1 MAQNNNLRP
10 TSAALVSELYGATR
24 RLSRLH
30 QALTLLSSIE
40 NEQFAQAVPVRLNQ
54 VVGQGAAAARARRG
68 LIFNVAVTGVPA
80 LTLHPGLGLSIVQQ
94 IYRYY
99 GFALSHE
106 FSPTGSLYTLQVGFS
121 PSIYRP

>member
-10 TSAALVSELYGATR
+10 TSAALVSEFYGATR

-40 NEQFAQAVPVRLNQ
+40 NEQFAQVVPVRLNQ

-68 LIFNVAVTGVPA
+68 LIFNMAVTGVPA

-106 FSPTGSLYTLQVGFS
+106 FSPTGSLHTLQVGFS
-121 PSIYRP
+121 PSI